1 MKNDYITMYII
12 VTNRQ
17 LQNNSGYFLSL
28 CRFAYH
34 QTGKKSQ
41 LYATKN
47 YFSNII
53 DKQEETLE
61 KSSNVLSLCTEER

>member
-1 MKNDYITMYII
+1 MKNDYITVCIT

-17 LQNNSGYFLSL
+17 RQNNSGYFLSL
-28 CRFAYH
+28 LRRAHH
-34 QTGKKSQ
+34 QTGRKSQ

-53 DKQEETLE
+53 DKREETLE
-61 KSSNVLSLCTEER
+61 KLSNMLPFCTEER